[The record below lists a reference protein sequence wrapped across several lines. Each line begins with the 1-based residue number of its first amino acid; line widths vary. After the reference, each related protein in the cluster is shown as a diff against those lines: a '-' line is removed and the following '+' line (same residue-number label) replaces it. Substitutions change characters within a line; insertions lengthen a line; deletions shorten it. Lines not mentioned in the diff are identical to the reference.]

1 MSFRLR
7 ATARRHIEQIDA
19 YLRAQSP
26 AAASG
31 AARHFLTTF
40 ERLSAFPYSGYP
52 TSRAGVRAT
61 EIPGMRYVVTYRV
74 LATGDAEIIAVL
86 HTARDRKA

>member
-7 ATARRHIEQIDA
+7 GTARRHIEQIDA

-26 AAASG
+26 AAASD

-40 ERLSAFPYSGYP
+40 ERLSAFPYSGHP

-61 EIPGMRYVVTYRV
+61 TIPGTRYVVTYRV
-74 LATGDAEIIAVL
+74 LATGDVEIVAVI

>member
-1 MSFRLR
+1 VSFRLR

-40 ERLSAFPYSGYP
+40 ERLSAFPYSGHP
-52 TSRAGVRAT
+52 TSRAASAPLRF
-61 EIPGMRYVVTYRV
+61 P
-74 LATGDAEIIAVL
+74 
-86 HTARDRKA
+86 ARDMS